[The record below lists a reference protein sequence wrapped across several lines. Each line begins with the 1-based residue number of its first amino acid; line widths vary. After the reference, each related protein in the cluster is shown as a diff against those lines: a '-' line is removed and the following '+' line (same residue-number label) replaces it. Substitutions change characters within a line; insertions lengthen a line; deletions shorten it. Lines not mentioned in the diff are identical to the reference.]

1 MTNLFPSRMLLAALT
16 LLTLLITLNSTCDNQ
31 PAQTGKFDF
40 PQVLTPD
47 IPADIG
53 DLTGMSFDEKQRM
66 FDILSWQS
74 FVAVNWPVSHN
85 GKLLAKLSDNG
96 MPAWTTYKESME
108 IFKEDGSAPSSWGND
123 RDIDAIISGGSI
135 GQDAGKRTNRLLLS
149 HNKHS
154 GRIADESNQAFS
166 GDIWDQNG
174 NLVMYEVVVNKEE
187 FEFIDS
193 FKLYNVN
200 GQIEFSRKG
209 KPLVFPE
216 GIYNT
221 ETIGA
226 IEIKVSWKILDTITD
241 IASRYLTMDGYI
253 PDPKDY
259 TVNDTS
265 CIVTFPKNPKFVKVK
280 LGMVGMHIA
289 HKTKSSPQWIWST
302 FEHVDNLTADPL
314 VTGKT
319 LNGTTVNL
327 APSFYNPDC
336 IDCLP
341 NTCPNIVGGKRKSQL
356 MRAIP
361 IPGDKRDLNN
371 QASRTLANLNSALQY
386 YQLIDT
392 QWPVK
397 PKKAPTPPNNGVAS
411 VTNKAG
417 GDVTPVMLT
426 NITMESYFQTGV
438 QMAYGR
444 EEDAGKMYPGNHS
457 DSTLIFAT
465 ESCVGC
471 HYSAPVAIGYSPN
484 LNGLAT
490 QTVKY
495 GPPQSAD
502 FSWLLKKASPVK
514 IK

>member
-1 MTNLFPSRMLLAALT
+1 MLLAALT

-200 GQIEFSRKG
+200 G
-209 KPLVFPE
+209 
-216 GIYNT
+216 
-221 ETIGA
+221 
-226 IEIKVSWKILDTITD
+226 D
-241 IASRYLTMDGYI
+241 
-253 PDPKDY
+253 
-259 TVNDTS
+259 
-265 CIVTFPKNPKFVKVK
+265 
-280 LGMVGMHIA
+280 
-289 HKTKSSPQWIWST
+289 
-302 FEHVDNLTADPL
+302 
-314 VTGKT
+314 
-319 LNGTTVNL
+319 
-327 APSFYNPDC
+327 
-336 IDCLP
+336 
-341 NTCPNIVGGKRKSQL
+341 RKS
-356 MRAIP
+356 
-361 IPGDKRDLNN
+361 
-371 QASRTLANLNSALQY
+371 
-386 YQLIDT
+386 
-392 QWPVK
+392 V
-397 PKKAPTPPNNGVAS
+397 V
-411 VTNKAG
+411 
-417 GDVTPVMLT
+417 
-426 NITMESYFQTGV
+426 
-438 QMAYGR
+438 
-444 EEDAGKMYPGNHS
+444 
-457 DSTLIFAT
+457 
-465 ESCVGC
+465 
-471 HYSAPVAIGYSPN
+471 
-484 LNGLAT
+484 
-490 QTVKY
+490 
-495 GPPQSAD
+495 
-502 FSWLLKKASPVK
+502 
-514 IK
+514 